1 MPTVTETTS
10 EIIGQFPAQ
19 DHLFS
24 PLKIRGATL
33 RNRIAVSPMCQYS
46 SEDGFANDWHLVHLG
61 SRALGGAG
69 LVFAEATAVEARGRI
84 SPQDLGIWKDEHI
97 APLARIVRF
106 IEQHGAVAGMQLAH
120 AGRKASTLRPWEG
133 GGLIQESN
141 GGWQTVAPSAVPF
154 RLSDSAPTALS
165 RSEIQETVAA
175 FATATQRAL
184 AAGFGVVEIHAAHG
198 YLLQEFLSPLSNQR
212 ADEYGGSFENRIRVM
227 CEVVE
232 AVRAVWPEGNP
243 LFVRISS
250 TDWVEGGWSVDDSV
264 ALAVRLK
271 TLGVDLI
278 DCSSGGNV
286 PGARIPLGPGYQVPF
301 AQRIRNEARILTGAV
316 GLITDP
322 SQADSIIREGEADLV
337 LLARELLRDPNW
349 PLRAASALGQQLMP
363 PVQYGRAFP
372 AT

>member
-1 MPTVTETTS
+1 MRRMDTCC
-10 EIIGQFPAQ
+10 
-19 DHLFS
+19 
-24 PLKIRGATL
+24 R
-33 RNRIAVSPMCQYS
+33 S
-46 SEDGFANDWHLVHLG
+46 S
-61 SRALGGAG
+61 
-69 LVFAEATAVEARGRI
+69 
-84 SPQDLGIWKDEHI
+84 
-97 APLARIVRF
+97 
-106 IEQHGAVAGMQLAH
+106 
-120 AGRKASTLRPWEG
+120 
-133 GGLIQESN
+133 
-141 GGWQTVAPSAVPF
+141 
-154 RLSDSAPTALS
+154 
-165 RSEIQETVAA
+165 
-175 FATATQRAL
+175 
-184 AAGFGVVEIHAAHG
+184 
-198 YLLQEFLSPLSNQR
+198 SPLSNQR